1 MKKKSS
7 FFKKLSSSGF
17 TALLT
22 MFAWE
27 LVEEGVES
35 LIAYTISSAFAIFIT
50 KAISTLAI
58 VTTTQGIKI
67 TIKRFLVPFFKNIIN
82 KMEITKM
89 SKIKEFFAWIFANK
103 KTLIGTIVGG
113 TGTGLGITASWTLDS
128 LPQVMVKGFNIAPI
142 IYTIVC
148 LIAFALNE
156 IGVCGKGFESV
167 QVFLARCESESA
179 IREEKALIKEAQRE
193 IDNEKK
199 LATQSIEKQEKE
211 KARAEA
217 EQKAKEE
224 KAKAEAEHR
233 AKIEEIKAKLRNA
246 N

>member
-89 SKIKEFFAWIFANK
+89 SKIKQFFKWIFANK
-103 KTLIGTIVGG
+103 KTLVGTTINGI
-113 TGTGLGITASWTLDS
+113 GTGLGITASWTIDK
-128 LPQVMVKGFNIAPI
+128 LPQIEVKGFNIAPI

-148 LIAFALNE
+148 LIAFVLNE
-156 IGVCGKGFESV
+156 LGVCGKGFESV
-167 QVFLARCESESA
+167 QAFFARREEEVA
-179 IREEKALIKEAQRE
+179 IKTEKALVKEAQRE
-193 IDNEKK
+193 IDNENK